1 MYSSLDSEP
10 QRQKSQKGAIV
21 AGLIFGVACWLMV
34 SVAVD
39 NNEDC
44 PFRFLF
50 CLPFIGAIIGFIMIN
65 VISWESMDAQNAYQ
79 YSNPN
84 VPCINRS
91 VMIFGTLIGLS
102 CVGGSVAV
110 LVNWYAEPK
119 YTKITPVPCNP
130 KAGDIRDGLLN
141 VTATVLIFISSWVM
155 RLGNTPPSD
164 DDY

>member
-1 MYSSLDSEP
+1 MYNSLDGEP

-34 SVAVD
+34 SVAVH
-39 NNEDC
+39 NNKDC

-50 CLPFIGAIIGFIMIN
+50 CLPFVGAIIGFIMIN

-110 LVNWYAEPK
+110 LVNWYANQS
-119 YTKITPVPCNP
+119 IQ
-130 KAGDIRDGLLN
+130 R
-141 VTATVLIFISSWVM
+141 
-155 RLGNTPPSD
+155 
-164 DDY
+164 